1 MFEATWH
8 LLNPLLTLLLE
19 HGAQILIVYD
29 ISLKTDDS
37 LFLLVSWC
45 LDALLDLGSPSVSR
59 GKVTIDIGASLA
71 RITMNGLNV
80 DFWPPQAAV
89 SALATEGAKQK
100 KTGVGKPF
108 VMADMNK
115 FVPLWM
121 VDDCELG
128 DDLDET
134 QERDQN
140 PCAVEA
146 LTKALGLPQAK
157 KKKGTRER

>member
-1 MFEATWH
+1 MGWMS
-8 LLNPLLTLLLE
+8 
-19 HGAQILIVYD
+19 
-29 ISLKTDDS
+29 ISGRRKQQSMRLPQREQHKGKLVWVS
-37 LFLLVSWC
+37 L
-45 LDALLDLGSPSVSR
+45 
-59 GKVTIDIGASLA
+59 
-71 RITMNGLNV
+71 
-80 DFWPPQAAV
+80 
-89 SALATEGAKQK
+89 
-100 KTGVGKPF
+100 F